1 MNASAS
7 DRFHPFSFCLNDYAI
22 FRIKSK
28 AAAILIQSL
37 YISLRMYHAARGK
50 TNAFSQ
56 RGPSSVKA

>member
-37 YISLRMYHAARGK
+37 YISLRVTMLRRGC
-50 TNAFSQ
+50 
-56 RGPSSVKA
+56 